1 MSWVVAA
8 VAVALVVLAMDW
20 LAGRIV
26 RPNLQPVDRP
36 VPSMG
41 IPYEELTVRSGEHE
55 LRAWLLHP
63 SRSEATASVEE
74 GGAPVEGR
82 GPVEEDGASSG
93 PAGRP
98 YGGST
103 SREAG
108 LDDRR
113 PLVIVA
119 HGWGA
124 NHGVVARLAEPLARR
139 GWTVLLFDVRGHG
152 RNHPLPE
159 VTIRDFRDDVMAVTR
174 YVEERFPHRPSVLVG
189 HSMGGAAGVVAAADG
204 APIDGLV
211 TVAAPSDVLGVT
223 AEYLSD
229 HGLPGEILVT
239 VLRPF
244 FWRRVGGTFRP
255 LTPSRR
261 IDELT
266 IPIMMIQPE
275 LDARVVRAHA
285 DRLAAVTGL
294 DYHVIEGREHTDVL
308 SDPRTLA
315 LVEDFLDSVS
325 GDDAVRPPGARG

>member
-1 MSWVVAA
+1 MSWAVAA
-8 VAVALVVLAMDW
+8 VALALVVLAMDW

-41 IPYEELTVRSGEHE
+41 IPYEEITVRSGEYE
-55 LRAWLLHP
+55 LQAWLLYS
-63 SRSEATASVEE
+63 SRSVE
-74 GGAPVEGR
+74 
-82 GPVEEDGASSG
+82 
-93 PAGRP
+93 
-98 YGGST
+98 

-108 LDDRR
+108 RDERR
-113 PLVIVA
+113 PLVIFA

-124 NHGVVARLAEPLARR
+124 NHGVVARLAEPLARH

-152 RNHPLPE
+152 RNRPLPE
-159 VTIRDFRDDVMAVTR
+159 VTVRDFRDDVTAVTR

-211 TVAAPSDVLGVT
+211 TIAAPSDVLGIT

-229 HGLPGEILVT
+229 QGLPGRVLVT

-244 FWRRVGGTFRP
+244 FWRRLGGTFRP

-266 IPIMMIQPE
+266 IPILMIQPE

-285 DRLAAVTGL
+285 DRLAAATGL
-294 DYHVIEGREHTDVL
+294 EYHVIEGREHTDVL

-315 LVEDFLDSVS
+315 LVEGFLDSVG
-325 GDDAVRPPGARG
+325 GDGSDPSPGAPD

>member
-41 IPYEELTVRSGEHE
+41 IPYEEITVRSGEYE
-55 LRAWLLHP
+55 LQAWLLD
-63 SRSEATASVEE
+63 SSQA
-74 GGAPVEGR
+74 EGR
-82 GPVEEDGASSG
+82 QEV
-93 PAGRP
+93 GRDE
-98 YGGST
+98 S
-103 SREAG
+103 
-108 LDDRR
+108 R

-124 NHGVVARLAEPLARR
+124 NHGVVARLAEPLARH

-152 RNHPLPE
+152 RNRPLPE

-174 YVEERFPHRPSVLVG
+174 YVEQRFPHRPSVLVG
-189 HSMGGAAGVVAAADG
+189 HSMGGAASVVAAADG

-211 TVAAPSDVLGVT
+211 TIAAPSDVLGVT

-229 HGLPGEILVT
+229 QGLPGQVLVT

-244 FWRRVGGTFRP
+244 FWRRLGGMFRP

-261 IDELT
+261 IDEVT
-266 IPIMMIQPE
+266 VPIMMIQPE

-285 DRLAAVTGL
+285 DRLAAATGL
-294 DYHVIEGREHTDVL
+294 EYHVIEGREHTDVL

-315 LVEDFLDSVS
+315 LVERFLESVCEDGADRS
-325 GDDAVRPPGARG
+325 RGAPG